1 MPLSAFMKAPN
12 GSPEIL
18 HILLVKK
25 RKRDLNTDLSQV
37 LLEKT

>member
-1 MPLSAFMKAPN
+1 MPLSAFMKVPN

-18 HILLVKK
+18 HILPAKK
-25 RKRDLNTDLSQV
+25 RKRGLNHDLSQV